1 MPGTAGQFGGKRPGA
16 APDIKHPHARAWQLP
31 HEQPVVV
38 GIVVPV
44 QQPHVPIL
52 PLPAPAGAETAR
64 ARRLSGNDPSDRSC
78 RGGRL
83 FRGCPVASG
92 GSVNLVNGCCGPA
105 RGDRPGRPEGMVGGD
120 WVAVGYLVAAWYW
133 AATLAG
139 VRAGRRGCRGPAL
152 RACSVNGAS
161 RFRNFRAFFL
171 LRSIS
176 YSEPPIANRTVSSA
190 GPPSRSSSSATAI
203 FVAIPGLLTATG
215 YLRRTD
221 RVPRQPH
228 PPRPRRARRWR
239 SARTTGPRGAD
250 RRGGGP
256 VGWPPGQGRAQP
268 GGLHARRGRRPTR

>member
-64 ARRLSGNDPSDRSC
+64 AGRLSGNDPSDRSC

-139 VRAGRRGCRGPAL
+139 MRPRSLTGMPLAFAHARISALRSRAAEVRAGRRRCPGPVL
-152 RACSVNGAS
+152 RACSVKGAS
-161 RFRNFRAFFL
+161 PFRKVFAFFL

-176 YSEPPIANRTVSSA
+176 YSVPPIANRTVSSA
-190 GPPSRSSSSATAI
+190 GLPSRSSSSATAI
-203 FVAIPGLLTATG
+203 FVAIPCLPDCGGLSAPYRSG
-215 YLRRTD
+215 V
-221 RVPRQPH
+221 VPR
-228 PPRPRRARRWR
+228 
-239 SARTTGPRGAD
+239 
-250 RRGGGP
+250 
-256 VGWPPGQGRAQP
+256 
-268 GGLHARRGRRPTR
+268 